1 VRKFNRPLL
10 VVLGVALGLA
20 VVVLIGVN
28 MYVQSQGTQARI
40 QQELSHRLGAP
51 LHIDR
56 ISVTPWG
63 GLKLSGIT
71 IPQPSGV
78 SGSEF
83 LQAKS
88 FHLRVRLLSLFARRL
103 VVKEVSLVDPNVVWP
118 QNAEGKWRLPF
129 SRKEENDAGSPTLR
143 DKTPPSPEPSVTVSP
158 ALPAD
163 RTDSASDKAKLEKP
177 SAAFVPEVRRVNIKG
192 GHFRFLDRA
201 ANLVA
206 NFDDVSFRSTMRS
219 ATALNG
225 SVKIAKSSLRNRL
238 LIDSLRSPL
247 RYDPEELELSKISA
261 HAGDGDI
268 SGRFTMQPESVNS
281 PFTLSLKFRNVK
293 ADQIIAQ
300 AGGPSGVV
308 QGKLEGNLEA
318 TGSTADANALNGTGE
333 ILLRDGQVEQ
343 YSLLVAIGQILQI
356 EELTELHLSQAQA
369 KYHITPGLVTIDEII
384 LRTPNIRLSAT
395 GTVTFDGK
403 LHLDSQLAINEKIR
417 GQLYKPIRENF
428 QAISEPGY
436 SAVDFQVSG
445 TLEHPKTN
453 LVKKVVGRD
462 LRDLVSDLFGGK
474 ADRAKKKKSKDA
486 EKGPPEETSPSPSA
500 SAETAPSPT
509 PTASP

>member
-1 VRKFNRPLL
+1 MRKFNRPLL

-20 VVVLIGVN
+20 VVLLIGVN

-129 SRKEENDAGSPTLR
+129 SRKEENDVGSPTLR
-143 DKTPPSPEPSVTVSP
+143 DKTPPSPEPITVSP

-177 SAAFVPEVRRVNIKG
+177 SAAFVPEVRRVNIRG

-308 QGKLEGNLEA
+308 QGKLEGSLEA

-369 KYHITPGLVTIDEII
+369 KYHITPGVVTIDEII

-417 GQLYKPIRENF
+417 GQL
-428 QAISEPGY
+428 
-436 SAVDFQVSG
+436 
-445 TLEHPKTN
+445 
-453 LVKKVVGRD
+453 
-462 LRDLVSDLFGGK
+462 
-474 ADRAKKKKSKDA
+474 
-486 EKGPPEETSPSPSA
+486 
-500 SAETAPSPT
+500 
-509 PTASP
+509 

>member
-1 VRKFNRPLL
+1 L
-10 VVLGVALGLA
+10 VVIGVALGLA

-71 IPQPSGV
+71 IPQLSGV

-88 FHLRVRLLSLFARRL
+88 FHLRVRLVSLFARRL
-103 VVKEVSLVDPNVVWP
+103 VIKEVSLVDPNVVWP

-129 SRKEENDAGSPTLR
+129 SRKEEIDVVSPTMQ
-143 DKTPPSPEPSVTVSP
+143 DKPPPPEAMVPVSP
-158 ALPAD
+158 ALPSARAD
-163 RTDSASDKAKLEKP
+163 TASDKTSLEKP
-177 SAAFVPEVRRVNIKG
+177 SVAFVPEVRRVNIRG
-192 GHFRFLDRA
+192 GNFRFLDRSG
-201 ANLVA
+201 NLVA
-206 NFDDVSFRSTMRS
+206 NFDDVNFRSTMRS
-219 ATALNG
+219 AAALNG

-268 SGRFTMQPESVNS
+268 SGRFTMQPEAANS

-308 QGKLEGNLEA
+308 QGKLEGSLEA

-384 LRTPNIRLSAT
+384 LRTPNIRLSAA

-428 QAISEPGY
+428 QTINEPGY

-462 LRDLVSDLFGGK
+462 LRDFVSDLFGGK
-474 ADRAKKKKSKDA
+474 ADRPKKKKSKDA
-486 EKGPPEETSPSPSA
+486 EKRALDETSPSPSA
-500 SAETAPSPT
+500 SAETTPAAT

>member
-40 QQELSHRLGAP
+40 QQELSHRLGTP
-51 LHIDR
+51 LHIHR

-78 SGSEF
+78 NGREF
-83 LQAKS
+83 LEAKS
-88 FHLRVRLLSLFARRL
+88 FHLRLRLLGLFARRL
-103 VVKEVSLVDPNVVWP
+103 IIKEVSLVDPNVVWP

-129 SRKEENDAGSPTLR
+129 SRERESDLVTSTLEEASPLPSEPAATV
-143 DKTPPSPEPSVTVSP
+143 PPSPAIRENT
-158 ALPAD
+158 ATA
-163 RTDSASDKAKLEKP
+163 KAMPEKT
-177 SAAFVPEVRRVNIKG
+177 SGAFVPEVRRVNISG
-192 GHFRFLDRA
+192 GNFRFLDRSG
-201 ANLVA
+201 NLVA
-206 NFDDVSFRSTMRS
+206 NFDGVNFRSTMRNAS
-219 ATALNG
+219 GLNG
-225 SVKIAKSSLRNRL
+225 SVKVAKLSLRDRL

-247 RYDPEELELSKISA
+247 RYDPEALELSQISA
-261 HAGDGDI
+261 RAADGEVN
-268 SGRFTMQPESVNS
+268 GRFTMQPESANS
-281 PFTLSLKFRNVK
+281 PFTLSFRFHNVN

-300 AGGPSGVV
+300 AGGPAGIV
-308 QGKLEGNLEA
+308 QGKLEGKLEA

-333 ILLRDGQVEQ
+333 ILLRDGHVQQ

-356 EELTELHLSQAQA
+356 EELTELHLGQAQA
-369 KYHITPGLVTIDEII
+369 KYHITPGLVTIDEMI
-384 LRTPNIRLSAT
+384 LRSPNIRLSAT
-395 GTVTFDGK
+395 GTVTFAGK

-428 QAISEPGY
+428 QPINEPGY

-445 TLEHPKTN
+445 TIEHPKTN

-462 LRDLVSDLFGGK
+462 LKDIVSDLFGGK
-474 ADRAKKKKSKDA
+474 TDRPKKKKSQDA
-486 EKGPPEETSPSPSA
+486 EKSAPAERSPSPSA
-500 SAETAPSPT
+500 SPETT
-509 PTASP
+509 PAATATASP

>member
-1 VRKFNRPLL
+1 M
-10 VVLGVALGLA
+10 VVIGVALGLA

-40 QQELSHRLGAP
+40 QQELSHRLGTP

-71 IPQPSGV
+71 IPQPSAV
-78 SGSEF
+78 SGSVF

-88 FHLRVRLLSLFARRL
+88 FHLRVRLVSLFARRL
-103 VVKEVSLVDPNVVWP
+103 VIKEVSLVDPNVVWP

-129 SRKEENDAGSPTLR
+129 SRKEENDALSPTPQDNAL
-143 DKTPPSPEPSVTVSP
+143 PPAPVSP
-158 ALPAD
+158 ALPPDRAD
-163 RTDSASDKAKLEKP
+163 AASDKAKLEKP
-177 SAAFVPEVRRVNIKG
+177 GAGFVPEVRRVNIRG
-192 GHFRFLDRA
+192 GNFRFLDRSG
-201 ANLVA
+201 NLVA
-206 NFDDVSFRSTMRS
+206 NFDDVNFRSTMRN
-219 ATALNG
+219 AAALNG
-225 SVKIAKSSLRNRL
+225 SVKIAKLSLRNHL

-268 SGRFTMQPESVNS
+268 SGRFTMQPEAVNS

-293 ADQIIAQ
+293 ADQIITQ

-308 QGKLEGNLEA
+308 QGKLEGSLEA

-333 ILLRDGQVEQ
+333 ISLREGQVEQ

-428 QAISEPGY
+428 QAIAEPGY

-445 TLEHPKTN
+445 TVERPKTN

-462 LRDLVSDLFGGK
+462 LRDFVNDLFGGK
-474 ADRAKKKKSKDA
+474 ADRTKKKKSKDA
-486 EKGPPEETSPSPSA
+486 EKRAPEDTSPSPSA
-500 SAETAPSPT
+500 SADTAPAAT

>member
-1 VRKFNRPLL
+1 MRKFNRPLL

-40 QQELSHRLGAP
+40 QQELSHRLGTP
-51 LHIDR
+51 LHIHR

-88 FHLRVRLLSLFARRL
+88 FHLRLRFLSLFARRL
-103 VVKEVSLVDPNVVWP
+103 IIKEVSLVDPNVVWL

-129 SRKEENDAGSPTLR
+129 SHERESDVVRSTLEEAP
-143 DKTPPSPEPSVTVSP
+143 TPPSEPAAAVPPSPVTRGDTATAKAAPEKTGG
-158 ALPAD
+158 
-163 RTDSASDKAKLEKP
+163 
-177 SAAFVPEVRRVNIKG
+177 AFVPEIRRINITG
-192 GHFRFLDRA
+192 GNFRFLDRSG
-201 ANLVA
+201 NLVA
-206 NFDDVSFRSTMRS
+206 NFDDVNFRSTMRN
-219 ATALNG
+219 AAALNG
-225 SVKIAKSSLRNRL
+225 SVKVAKLSLRNHL

-247 RYDPEELELSKISA
+247 RYDPEELELSKIFA
-261 HAGDGDI
+261 HVAEGDI
-268 SGRFTMQPESVNS
+268 TGRFTMQPESANS

-293 ADQIIAQ
+293 ADQIISQ
-300 AGGPSGVV
+300 AGGPAGVV

-318 TGSTADANALNGTGE
+318 TGSTADANALSGTGE
-333 ILLRDGQVEQ
+333 ILLRDGQVQQ

-356 EELTELHLSQAQA
+356 EELTELHLEQAQA
-369 KYHITPGLVTIDEII
+369 KYHITPGLITIDEII
-384 LRTPNIRLSAT
+384 LRSPNIRLSAT
-395 GTVTFDGK
+395 GTVTFAGK
-403 LHLDSQLAINEKIR
+403 LHLDSKLAINDKIR

-428 QAISEPGY
+428 QPINEPGY

-445 TLEHPKTN
+445 TVEHPKSN
-453 LVKKVVGRD
+453 LVRKVVGRD
-462 LRDLVSDLFGGK
+462 LKDFVSDLFGGK
-474 ADRAKKKKSKDA
+474 SDRPKKKKSKEA
-486 EKGPPEETSPSPSA
+486 EKSAPEEVSPSPSA
-500 SAETAPSPT
+500 SAETSPAAT
-509 PTASP
+509 ATASP